1 MKEIFN
7 LQYWLHVY
15 DPKGETQP
23 QAPKTT
29 NLSAAHHPD
38 RGFCNTNDTETVLS
52 RVEASCTDL
61 TGSYQDWI
69 KLGFA
74 FAREHGEAGRGYF
87 HRVSRFHPKYS
98 YSECDKKYDHCLKA
112 DKGATNISTFFYLA
126 QQAGVDTVCEGGGKA
141 EAQAKAEEEKKDK
154 AEAEEKAKEKE
165 NSDSEAKEEA
175 KVCEVNID
183 TVEEACTATIHRGL
197 PIDPNPHA
205 LFITPQLPNAVYEN
219 LPGILKESCALFK
232 PGIEQ
237 DVFLIASLTVLS
249 GCLPNI
255 HGIYFEEEYSA
266 HLYAFITA
274 PAGSGKG
281 KMKWAKYFGQAI
293 HDRLVEQSR
302 SERDIYLQELQHYE
316 NLHKSLKA
324 TAEKPVEPRRRM
336 FYIPGNSSSSA
347 FIQALADNYY
357 KGVIFETEADTL
369 AATFKQDWG
378 NFSDVLRKAYHH
390 EDTSM
395 FRRKDNEHIEI
406 KDPHLAIA
414 LSGTPNQV
422 LNMMPDPE
430 NGLFSRF
437 MYYAFEDDSEFKSPF
452 SSSGRGNYAEY
463 FRAKSLLVAEL
474 FGQLDQLAQPITF
487 KLTEEQGER
496 FTSIFKT
503 MLRKNKLLLGSDF
516 TANVKRLGLITFR
529 IAMVISALRLLEDA
543 VTGTGNFT
551 EQATGYPSQE
561 GNKNGGRNLVGSR
574 QLSNKLLVC
583 SDRDFETAISIVT
596 TLEKHAVAVFKYMPN
611 NGLRGKIL
619 AFYENLP
626 NQFDRQTYL
635 RVAKE
640 MGIEVKAAEKYIAL
654 FKPKLLNHEHNLY
667 TKITK

>member
-7 LQYWLHVY
+7 VQYWLHVY
-15 DPKGETQP
+15 DPKGETRP
-23 QAPKTT
+23 SAPKTN

-38 RGFCNTNDTETVLS
+38 RGFCSSNDTEIVLS
-52 RVEASCTDL
+52 RVEASCIDL

-98 YSECDKKYDHCLKA
+98 YSECDKKYDHCLKES
-112 DKGATNISTFFYLA
+112 KGATNIGTFFYLA
-126 QQAGVDTVCEGGGKA
+126 QQAGVNTFCEGEGKMGEKA
-141 EAQAKAEEEKKDK
+141 EAKTEEEKKAKAEEK
-154 AEAEEKAKEKE
+154 AE
-165 NSDSEAKEEA
+165 EAPA
-175 KVCEVNID
+175 S
-183 TVEEACTATIHRGL
+183 TATIHRGL
-197 PIDPNPHA
+197 SIDPNPHA
-205 LFITPQLPNAVYEN
+205 LFNTPQLPDAVYEN
-219 LPGILKESCALFK
+219 LPGILKESCTLFK

-237 DVFLIASLTVLS
+237 DVFLIASLAVLS

-281 KMKWAKYFGQAI
+281 KMKWAKYFGMVI

-452 SSSGRGNYAEY
+452 CSSGRGNYVEY

-474 FGQLDQLAQPITF
+474 FGQLDQMAQPITF
-487 KLTEEQGER
+487 KLTDEQGER

-516 TANVKRLGLITFR
+516 NANVKRLGLITFR
-529 IAMVISALRLLEDA
+529 IAMVISALRIME
-543 VTGTGNFT
+543 
-551 EQATGYPSQE
+551 E
-561 GNKNGGRNLVGSR
+561 GDF
-574 QLSNKLLVC
+574 SNTMVC
-583 SDRDFETAISIVT
+583 SDQDFETAISIVT

-611 NGLRGKIL
+611 NGLKGKSL
-619 AFYENLP
+619 AFFESLP
-626 NQFDRQTYL
+626 DQFDRQTYL
-635 RVAKE
+635 KVAKE
-640 MGIEVKAAEKYIAL
+640 TGIEVKAAEKYIAL
-654 FKPKLLNHEHNLY
+654 FKPKLLNHEHNWY